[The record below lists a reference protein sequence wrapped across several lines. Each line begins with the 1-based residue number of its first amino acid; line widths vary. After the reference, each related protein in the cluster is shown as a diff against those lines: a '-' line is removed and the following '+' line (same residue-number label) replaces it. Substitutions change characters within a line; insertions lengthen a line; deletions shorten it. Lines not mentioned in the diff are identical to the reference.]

1 MGAFLHPHV
10 KGHADEYAKFDLNG
24 DGLIDPQEVR
34 TVYGNTLSEEDLHDF
49 WSSVDPK
56 GRGVFTLEE
65 YVDFVVRQ
73 GSVGSQQDS

>member
-1 MGAFLHPHV
+1 MASLIGHSL
-10 KGHADEYAKFDLNG
+10 GHADEYSKFDLNG
-24 DGLIDPQEVR
+24 DGLIDPQEIR
-34 TVYGNTLSEEDLHDF
+34 TAYSGSLSEEDLHDF

-73 GSVGSQQDS
+73 DSSNSEQ